1 MTYVNKK
8 NILRLGFTMFKSVQM
23 VRNMKKFIAFLAL
36 ILLLVQCSDGKT
48 ETKSQSSV
56 SNSPA
61 SQSVGFKSVSVQA
74 GKMLLDNKKNIILLD
89 VRTPQEV
96 QQYGTIAGGNLVPFW
111 AIMQNKLNIPTDT
124 PIMVFC
130 AVGGRSYFAGQT
142 LVKNGYREV
151 YNLKGGID
159 AWKKVGYP
167 LVR

>member
-1 MTYVNKK
+1 
-8 NILRLGFTMFKSVQM
+8 MFKGIWK
-23 VRNMKKFIAFLAL
+23 VRSMKKFSVFAAL
-36 ILLLVQCSDGKT
+36 VLLLVQCSDGNT
-48 ETKSQSSV
+48 ETKSKNSV
-56 SNSPA
+56 TADTA
-61 SQSVGFKSVSVQA
+61 SQSVGFQSVSVQT
-74 GKMLLDNKKNIILLD
+74 GKMLIDNKKNMVLLD

-96 QQYGTIAGGNLVPFW
+96 QQFGTIKGGNLVPFW

-159 AWKKVGYP
+159 AWKKAGYP
-167 LVR
+167 LM

>member
-1 MTYVNKK
+1 M
-8 NILRLGFTMFKSVQM
+8 FTVVSM
-23 VRNMKKFIAFLAL
+23 VRSMKKVIVFMAL
-36 ILLLVQCSDGKT
+36 IVLLVQCSDGNT

-56 SNSPA
+56 SANPA
-61 SQSVGFKSVSVQA
+61 SQRVGFKSVSVQA
-74 GKMLLDNKKNIILLD
+74 GKMLLDNKKNMVLLD

-96 QQYGTIAGGNLVPFW
+96 QRYGTIEGGNLVPFW

-159 AWKKVGYP
+159 AWQKVGYP